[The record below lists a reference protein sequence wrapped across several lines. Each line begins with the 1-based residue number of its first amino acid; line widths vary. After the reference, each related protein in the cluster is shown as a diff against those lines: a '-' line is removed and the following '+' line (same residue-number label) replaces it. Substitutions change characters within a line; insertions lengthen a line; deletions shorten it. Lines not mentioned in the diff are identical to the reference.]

1 MNTKQRFL
9 LLSSILPI
17 FLVQVAPGQ
26 ANSSANGNRVSLL
39 LVGHGGPAKD
49 FPKLTEYF
57 KLHGKNSD
65 EARKIEDEMAHWPRT
80 EHNDAYWGGF
90 MKIAR
95 SLEQSRAFS
104 SMQIAFNEMCAPSV
118 EEALDE
124 LAKQRPD
131 TILVTSIM
139 VTPGGVHSEKDIPLS
154 IENFK
159 EQHPDIVVIY
169 AWPYDTRLISSFVV
183 DHVKTFTGGR

>member
-1 MNTKQRFL
+1 MTNRQILFFSIILSAFL
-9 LLSSILPI
+9 FQTS
-17 FLVQVAPGQ
+17 PGQ
-26 ANSSANGNRVSLL
+26 ETPPATGKRASLL

-65 EARKIEDEMAHWPRT
+65 EARRIEDEMAHWPRT
-80 EHNDAYWGGF
+80 EENDAYWSGF
-90 MKIAR
+90 MKVAHA
-95 SLEQSRAFS
+95 LEQSRAFNS
-104 SMQIAFNEMCAPSV
+104 VQVAFNEMCAPSV
-118 EEALDE
+118 EEGLDE

-154 IENFK
+154 IENFREK
-159 EQHPDIVVIY
+159 HPDIVVIY

-183 DHVKTFTGGR
+183 NHVNTFTRRK

>member
-1 MNTKQRFL
+1 MMTNRRILFFATILSAFL
-9 LLSSILPI
+9 FQTS
-17 FLVQVAPGQ
+17 PGQ
-26 ANSSANGNRVSLL
+26 ETPPATGRRASLL

-80 EHNDAYWGGF
+80 DQNDAYWSGF

-95 SLEQSRAFS
+95 ALEQSRAFNS
-104 SMQIAFNEMCAPSV
+104 VQAAFNEMCAPSV
-118 EEALDE
+118 EEGLDE

-154 IENFK
+154 IENFREK
-159 EQHPDIVVIY
+159 HPDIVVIY

-183 DHVKTFTGGR
+183 DHVNTFTRGK

>member
-1 MNTKQRFL
+1 MMTNRRILFFATIFSAFL
-9 LLSSILPI
+9 FQTS
-17 FLVQVAPGQ
+17 PGQ
-26 ANSSANGNRVSLL
+26 ETPPATGKQASLL

-57 KLHGKNSD
+57 KLHGKKSD

-80 EHNDAYWGGF
+80 EQNDAYWSGF
-90 MKIAR
+90 MTVAR
-95 SLEQSRAFS
+95 ALEQSRAFNS
-104 SMQIAFNEMCAPSV
+104 VQVAFNEMCAPSV
-118 EEALDE
+118 EEGLDE

-154 IENFK
+154 IENFREK
-159 EQHPDIVVIY
+159 HPDIVVIY
-169 AWPYDTRLISSFVV
+169 AWPYDARLISSFVV
-183 DHVKTFTGGR
+183 DHVKTFTRGK